1 MEQKSAEELSRLIV
15 NEAVDA
21 FESLLNEGDL
31 NEVFEFGDPEL
42 ADGAN
47 RFAELYRTDKNA
59 ALAGVLM
66 SAMITADVFLE
77 TVTQGEEPD
86 DSTDNTEE

>member
-31 NEVFEFGDPEL
+31 SEVFEFGDPKLTE
-42 ADGAN
+42 GAE
-47 RFAELYRTDKNA
+47 RFAKLYKEDADA
-59 ALAGVLM
+59 ALAGILM
-66 SAMITADVFLE
+66 SSMITADVFLE
-77 TVTQGEEPD
+77 TVTQGEPEAED
-86 DSTDNTEE
+86 

>member
-42 ADGAN
+42 TEGAT
-47 RFAELYRTDKNA
+47 RFADLYKKDPNA
-59 ALAGVLM
+59 ALAGILM
-66 SAMITADVFLE
+66 SSMITADVFLD
-77 TVTQGEEPD
+77 TVTQ
-86 DSTDNTEE
+86 TEEDEASEEDA